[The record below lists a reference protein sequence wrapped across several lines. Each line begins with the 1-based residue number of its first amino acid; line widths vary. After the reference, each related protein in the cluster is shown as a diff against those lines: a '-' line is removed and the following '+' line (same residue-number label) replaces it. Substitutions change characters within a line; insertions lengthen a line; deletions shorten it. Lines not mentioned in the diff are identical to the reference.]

1 MADGAQC
8 SGRVGGLTLRHQKAV
23 RQGMKSF
30 RQYTAKRVQ
39 RISRLIQRMQAP
51 FRVQDVH
58 LLRVEIRKLNTL
70 LSVLPRGVA
79 RKRRKKISGILKSL
93 FRQAGRVRALQLL
106 QHLLQQRQVSAALPV
121 LQRRLI
127 LALRQEERQ
136 LAIRLMEARAL
147 DFPEI
152 TELLAQAGNREIR
165 NALRRQSRK
174 IDCSLRA
181 LPPETDAL
189 HRLRKSLK
197 AGGYLLAA
205 CRLTATDAARNRQ
218 WMQQLGQWHDVAGHI
233 ALLQDQLRLSGIPE
247 TERGLLGPW
256 LRRQQRGVLRMKT
269 ALQQHLQ
276 RVTAG
281 TLNPLSPA

>member
-1 MADGAQC
+1 
-8 SGRVGGLTLRHQKAV
+8 
-23 RQGMKSF
+23 MKSF